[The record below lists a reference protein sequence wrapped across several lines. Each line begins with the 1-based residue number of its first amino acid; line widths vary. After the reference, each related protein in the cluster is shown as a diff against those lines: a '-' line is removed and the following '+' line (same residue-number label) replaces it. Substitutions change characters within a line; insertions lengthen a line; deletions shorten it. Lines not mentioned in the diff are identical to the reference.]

1 MSIEVLRIATK
12 DYDVSV
18 NTNEIRSAWN
28 RFKKRTYAEALTY
41 CDYCCSSEAQL
52 SVMNADTGRL
62 EKPDNWEKQRPV
74 VFETRVYQFTI
85 EFRSL
90 CGIDP

>member
-41 CDYCCSSEAQL
+41 CDYCCSSEAHL

-62 EKPDNWEKQRPV
+62 ESLIIGRSSGLWFSKL
-74 VFETRVYQFTI
+74 VYISSQ
-85 EFRSL
+85 
-90 CGIDP
+90 

>member
-41 CDYCCSSEAQL
+41 CD
-52 SVMNADTGRL
+52 
-62 EKPDNWEKQRPV
+62 
-74 VFETRVYQFTI
+74 
-85 EFRSL
+85 
-90 CGIDP
+90 